1 MGDMDIST
9 LIQTGIVEAVDPGLN
24 RARVRFSEQHS
35 GWLYVLQ
42 HPEAKVSVEAA
53 DGHTHKAALGEWMPK
68 VNDQV
73 LAVYLPVPGGDGF
86 VLGVV

>member
-1 MGDMDIST
+1 MDICT
-9 LIQTGIVEAVDPGLN
+9 LIQTGIVEAADPGAR

-42 HPEAKVSVEAA
+42 HPGAKVAVEAT

-68 VNDQV
+68 VNEQV
-73 LAVYLPVPGGDGF
+73 LAVYLPVDSGDGF
-86 VLGVV
+86 ILGVV

>member
-1 MGDMDIST
+1 MDIST
-9 LIQTGIVEAVDPGLN
+9 LIQTGIVEAADPDPR

-42 HPEAKVSVEAA
+42 HPGAKITVEAA

-68 VNDQV
+68 VNEQV
-73 LAVYLPVPGGDGF
+73 LAVYLPVDSGDGF
-86 VLGVV
+86 ILGVV